1 MKLRPKYESVR
12 SSLLNRSLVPS
23 FDICFSELLREEQ
36 RLSTQ
41 AILEQSHGSSKTAT
55 VAYPA
60 QGRGPP
66 MHSKNLRVSIA
77 RNMGIL
83 LPLVLRSFVL
93 IARRRVTLSKN
104 VVFAPRIVRP
114 KHFKLRLLS
123 LL

>member
-1 MKLRPKYESVR
+1 MKLRPDYESVR

-104 VVFAPRIVRP
+104 VVFAPKIVRP
-114 KHFKLRLLS
+114 KHFRLRLLS